1 MQFLVLEASDK
12 IRESLCYV
20 LLSFGIKALPV
31 TSRQAALKAL
41 KDNPALDG
49 AIIDIDSQ
57 EAEGSELV
65 NDLKGSPQTR
75 SIKIIVH
82 TIQSNKEFVV
92 RLVELGVLGYLLKP
106 YDETEIF
113 PKLKK
118 ILAKLESH
126 DSQRRH
132 IRVQP
137 DPEELLRVHFRLPG
151 HKSLV
156 SGKILDISV
165 GGMALELINPP
176 PPAQLRQGRRID
188 EIRFALS
195 TREFAPAGTVI
206 LRKATFLALRFEK
219 LKDDEKAH
227 LARYIFKR
235 IST

>member
-1 MQFLVLEASDK
+1 MHFLVLDASDK

-20 LLSFGIKALPV
+20 LLSFGIKAMPV
-31 TSRQAALKAL
+31 VNRRAAVEAL
-41 KDNPALDG
+41 AADADIDG
-49 AIIDIDSQ
+49 AIIDIDNQ
-57 EAEGSELV
+57 EAEGRELV
-65 NDLKGSPQTR
+65 NELRGSPETQG
-75 SIKIIVH
+75 IKIIVH
-82 TIQSNKEFVV
+82 TIQSHKEFVV

-106 YDETEIF
+106 YDEAEIF
-113 PKLKK
+113 PRLKN

-151 HKSLV
+151 HKNLI

-165 GGMALELINPP
+165 GGMALDLINPP
-176 PPAQLRQGRRID
+176 PPAQLSPGSRIP
-188 EIRFALS
+188 EIRFTIS
-195 TREFAPAGTVI
+195 TRQYAVPAAVI
-206 LRKATFLALRFEK
+206 LNKATFLALRFEA
-219 LKDDEKAH
+219 LADGEKAH

>member
-188 EIRFALS
+188 EIRFAL
-195 TREFAPAGTVI
+195 I